1 MKLTGT
7 KSNYHARGQI
17 LDQLDQTKSVE
28 DDEYKEKLRDYQM
41 CLLGL
46 QHKLATSKHSL
57 VLVFEGPDASGK
69 GGAVKRIVEKLDPRR
84 IRVHSTVKPTSEEY
98 SHHYLWRFWTK
109 LPPFGEMAIFDRS
122 WYGRVLVERVEGF
135 ASKEEWKC
143 AYQEINDFERT
154 LTENRY
160 LVMKFYLH
168 VTKSEQLD
176 RFKKREAD
184 PAKAWK
190 INEEDWRNREKW
202 GEHNEAAEDMFAL
215 TASKA
220 APWHVI
226 AANYKWRAR
235 LKVLKAVCEHL
246 EENLEV

>member
-7 KSNYHARGQI
+7 KSNHHAKGCI
-17 LDQLDQTKSVE
+17 LDQLDQTKCVE

-41 CLLGL
+41 CLLNL
-46 QHKLATSKHSL
+46 QHKLATSKHAL

-135 ASKEEWKC
+135 ATKEEWKR
-143 AYQEINDFERT
+143 AYQEINGFERT
-154 LTENRY
+154 LTDNRY

-202 GEHNEAAEDMFAL
+202 DEHNEAAEDMLAL

-220 APWHVI
+220 APWYAI

-235 LKVLKAVCEHL
+235 LKVLKAICEHL